1 METLL
6 TDCAHTLSTKLS
18 TVIVE
23 NKILDIH
30 EWACPGIGK
39 KQRNENVWEQRRL
52 DVCLKHLEAT
62 FTACCLSLTAFD
74 CVAVVL
80 TDLRR

>member
-23 NKILDIH
+23 NKILDRY
-30 EWACPGIGK
+30 E
-39 KQRNENVWEQRRL
+39 
-52 DVCLKHLEAT
+52 
-62 FTACCLSLTAFD
+62 
-74 CVAVVL
+74 
-80 TDLRR
+80 

>member
-6 TDCAHTLSTKLS
+6 TGCAHTLSTKLS

-30 EWACPGIGK
+30 EWKCPGIDK
-39 KQRNENVWEQRRL
+39 NQRNEHVGEQRRL
-52 DVCLKHLEAT
+52 DLCLKIYGR
-62 FTACCLSLTAFD
+62 CLPL
-74 CVAVVL
+74 VV
-80 TDLRR
+80 